1 MTITSASIDLSSSEN
16 KRKVDLRAIIED
28 VLDDTDPGAGA
39 ADRRNWIL
47 WTFLYIIWYEGKNAT
62 TRRQDGGGPARG
74 LMQMEPATLHDLV
87 KQYVFGPTSGLI
99 ANLAQAA
106 GVSDDDMKNA
116 LRDFRDHPEPPQ
128 NRWPATSSSNSAHKV
143 ETWLVTVDSFGIK
156 LMRYYFKRNSQHA
169 FPPANL
175 GDISNSP
182 QAAQF
187 KAQHSE
193 HWAQWWK
200 KQFLGSPTET
210 PQQERDRKK
219 GDFEQRARHL
229 DTV

>member
-128 NRWPATSSSNSAHKV
+128 IAGPPQVLATPPIRW
-143 ETWLVTVDSFGIK
+143 
-156 LMRYYFKRNSQHA
+156 
-169 FPPANL
+169 
-175 GDISNSP
+175 
-182 QAAQF
+182 
-187 KAQHSE
+187 
-193 HWAQWWK
+193 
-200 KQFLGSPTET
+200 
-210 PQQERDRKK
+210 
-219 GDFEQRARHL
+219 RHGL
-229 DTV
+229 